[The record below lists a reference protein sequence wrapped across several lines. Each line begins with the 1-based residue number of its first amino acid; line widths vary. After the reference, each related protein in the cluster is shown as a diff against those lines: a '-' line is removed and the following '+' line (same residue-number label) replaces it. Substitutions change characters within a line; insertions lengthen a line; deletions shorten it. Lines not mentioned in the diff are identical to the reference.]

1 MKINLQKLREELRKA
16 PAYEP
21 PEKGAGYRY
30 VYEKLYLPFMRG
42 REITLATLD
51 FEAFSSEDVLDL
63 DMDYYNTFS
72 HRLNRND
79 SIRSGL
85 RKTAPLPSAVL
96 FL

>member
-1 MKINLQKLREELRKA
+1 MKVNLQRLREELRKA

-30 VYEKLYLPFMRG
+30 IYERLYLPFMQG
-42 REITLATLD
+42 REISLDALD

-63 DMDYYNTFS
+63 DVDYYNTFS

-85 RKTAPLPSAVL
+85 RKTASLPSAVP

>member
-1 MKINLQKLREELRKA
+1 MKINLEKLRKELQNA

-21 PEKGAGYRY
+21 PEKGVGYRY

-42 REITLATLD
+42 TEITLGALD

-63 DMDYYNTFS
+63 DVDYYNTYS
-72 HRLNRND
+72 SRLNRND

-85 RKTAPLPSAVL
+85 RKTAPLPSAVP

>member
-1 MKINLQKLREELRKA
+1 MKINLEKLRKELQNA

-30 VYEKLYLPFMRG
+30 VYEKLYLPFMQG
-42 REITLATLD
+42 REISLDALD

-63 DMDYYNTFS
+63 DVDYYNIFS
-72 HRLNRND
+72 GRLNRND
-79 SIRSGL
+79 SIRSEL
-85 RKTAPLPSAVL
+85 RRTAPLPSAAM

>member
-1 MKINLQKLREELRKA
+1 MKINLQRLREELRKA
-16 PAYEP
+16 PAYEL

-30 VYEKLYLPFMRG
+30 VYERLCLPFIQG
-42 REITLATLD
+42 REIRLGTLD

-63 DMDYYNTFS
+63 DVDYYNTFS

-85 RKTAPLPSAVL
+85 RKTAPLPSAVP

>member
-1 MKINLQKLREELRKA
+1 MKINLEKLRKELQNA

-21 PEKGAGYRY
+21 PEKGVGYRY

-42 REITLATLD
+42 TEITLGALD

-63 DMDYYNTFS
+63 DVDYYNTFS
-72 HRLNRND
+72 SRLNRND

-85 RKTAPLPSAVL
+85 RKTAPLPSAVP

>member
-1 MKINLQKLREELRKA
+1 MKINLEKLRKELQNA

-42 REITLATLD
+42 REITLGTLD

-63 DMDYYNTFS
+63 DVDYYNTFS

-85 RKTAPLPSAVL
+85 RKTAPLPSAVP